1 MLPAARKG
9 DATSCGAICS
19 GSLNVFINSIPGAVA
34 GGSAA
39 SSSLVGMTSVVTG
52 SGTVFI
58 NNLPVARAGDV
69 AGDGAAIVCGSSN
82 VFIGG

>member
-1 MLPAARKG
+1 MFCAARMG

-19 GSLNVFINSIPGAVA
+19 GSPNVSINAIPAAIA

-58 NNLPVARAGDV
+58 NKFPAARVSDV
-69 AGDGAAIVCGSSN
+69 AGDGAAIVCGSPN

>member
-1 MLPAARKG
+1 MLCAARMG

-19 GSLNVFINSIPGAVA
+19 GSPNVLINALPGAVA

-39 SSSLVGMTSVVTG
+39 SSSLVGMTSMVTG
-52 SGTVFI
+52 SATVFI
-58 NNLPVARAGDV
+58 NKLPAARVSDL
-69 AGDGAAIVCGSSN
+69 AGDGAAVVSGSPN

>member
-1 MLPAARKG
+1 MFCAARMG
-9 DATSCGAICS
+9 DATSCGAISS
-19 GSLNVFINSIPGAVA
+19 GSPNVSINAVPAAIA

-58 NNLPVARAGDV
+58 NKFPAARVSDV
-69 AGDGAAIVCGSSN
+69 AAIVCGSPN

>member
-1 MLPAARKG
+1 MFCAARMG
-9 DATSCGAICS
+9 DATSCGAIS
-19 GSLNVFINSIPGAVA
+19 NGSPNVLINAQPAAVA

-39 SSSLVGMTSVVTG
+39 SSSLVGVTAVVTG

-58 NNLPVARAGDV
+58 NKLPAARVSDL
-69 AGDGAAIVCGSSN
+69 AGDGAVVVSGSPN

>member
-1 MLPAARKG
+1 MINAQPA
-9 DATSCGAICS
+9 
-19 GSLNVFINSIPGAVA
+19 AVA

-52 SGTVFI
+52 SATVFI
-58 NNLPVARAGDV
+58 NKLPAARVSDL
-69 AGDGAAIVCGSSN
+69 AGDGAAVVSGSAN